1 MKYPPTKNINENNS
15 SNNSQ
20 NPTEKKELKEE
31 ERNNK
36 IPTILVPTPIF
47 YNPMMKNTKN
57 MYGKYPKK
65 KTRPFTERQGDWIC
79 KFCKNLNFA
88 FRNECNRCKVPKKVC
103 VESVKQNEEN
113 ETKKEEKINK
123 EEKDND
129 NNEEKPDKENPEENK
144 EEEEEEE
151 KEKENESLTCEEI
164 LSKIIDKIEELDNVI
179 EKYKKDIEEC
189 KIEVE
194 NKIKSKNK
202 EGVKRVLA
210 KKKKYEER
218 IKDIELAKGLLEEQK
233 IKLNKVL
240 SEKEKLKELNK
251 ENNEIKNDINTNQE
265 KENTND
271 DITQEEVKENNQ
283 NENIKNEDDEVKNEK
298 KLIKQINK
306 LYQSVPLPEYNF
318 DDDEQEMEE
327 EV

>member
-15 SNNSQ
+15 LNNSQ

-113 ETKKEEKINK
+113 ETKNNSNNKMKFSNKKIYKYRKNYS
-123 EEKDND
+123 NQV
-129 NNEEKPDKENPEENK
+129 PDKDYNM
-144 EEEEEEE
+144 
-151 KEKENESLTCEEI
+151 
-164 LSKIIDKIEELDNVI
+164 
-179 EKYKKDIEEC
+179 
-189 KIEVE
+189 
-194 NKIKSKNK
+194 
-202 EGVKRVLA
+202 
-210 KKKKYEER
+210 
-218 IKDIELAKGLLEEQK
+218 
-233 IKLNKVL
+233 
-240 SEKEKLKELNK
+240 
-251 ENNEIKNDINTNQE
+251 
-265 KENTND
+265 
-271 DITQEEVKENNQ
+271 
-283 NENIKNEDDEVKNEK
+283 NEK
-298 KLIKQINK
+298 
-306 LYQSVPLPEYNF
+306 SS
-318 DDDEQEMEE
+318 EE
-327 EV
+327 

>member
-36 IPTILVPTPIF
+36 IPAILVPTPIF

-113 ETKKEEKINK
+113 ETKNNTNNKMKFSNKKIYKYRKNYS
-123 EEKDND
+123 NQV
-129 NNEEKPDKENPEENK
+129 PDKDYNM
-144 EEEEEEE
+144 
-151 KEKENESLTCEEI
+151 
-164 LSKIIDKIEELDNVI
+164 
-179 EKYKKDIEEC
+179 
-189 KIEVE
+189 
-194 NKIKSKNK
+194 
-202 EGVKRVLA
+202 
-210 KKKKYEER
+210 
-218 IKDIELAKGLLEEQK
+218 
-233 IKLNKVL
+233 
-240 SEKEKLKELNK
+240 
-251 ENNEIKNDINTNQE
+251 
-265 KENTND
+265 
-271 DITQEEVKENNQ
+271 
-283 NENIKNEDDEVKNEK
+283 NEK
-298 KLIKQINK
+298 
-306 LYQSVPLPEYNF
+306 SS
-318 DDDEQEMEE
+318 EE
-327 EV
+327 

>member
-15 SNNSQ
+15 LNNSQ

-113 ETKKEEKINK
+113 ETKNNPNNKMKFSNKKIYKYRKNYSNQVTD
-123 EEKDND
+123 KDYNM
-129 NNEEKPDKENPEENK
+129 
-144 EEEEEEE
+144 
-151 KEKENESLTCEEI
+151 
-164 LSKIIDKIEELDNVI
+164 
-179 EKYKKDIEEC
+179 
-189 KIEVE
+189 
-194 NKIKSKNK
+194 
-202 EGVKRVLA
+202 
-210 KKKKYEER
+210 
-218 IKDIELAKGLLEEQK
+218 
-233 IKLNKVL
+233 
-240 SEKEKLKELNK
+240 
-251 ENNEIKNDINTNQE
+251 
-265 KENTND
+265 
-271 DITQEEVKENNQ
+271 
-283 NENIKNEDDEVKNEK
+283 NEK
-298 KLIKQINK
+298 
-306 LYQSVPLPEYNF
+306 SS
-318 DDDEQEMEE
+318 EE
-327 EV
+327 